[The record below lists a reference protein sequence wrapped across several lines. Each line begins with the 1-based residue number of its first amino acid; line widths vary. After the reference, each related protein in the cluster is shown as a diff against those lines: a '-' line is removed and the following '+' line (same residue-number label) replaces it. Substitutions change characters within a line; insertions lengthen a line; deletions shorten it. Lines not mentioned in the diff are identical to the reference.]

1 MRVRL
6 ANSSFHVRIG
16 KGSSFSNASGL
27 KVRLGGGGGSG
38 SGGSDV
44 ERLSEL
50 SDVNI
55 TNLTSSTNRF
65 VLVYDAPTSSFKFV
79 NPDEVIDAAVGSGT
93 VPGGA
98 PAAGGLS
105 ADSLGYI
112 ENEMDDRL
120 DNKIDLDAG
129 TF

>member
-27 KVRLGGGGGSG
+27 KVKLGGGGGSG

-55 TNLTSSTNRF
+55 TNLTSSINRF
-65 VLVYDAPTSSFKFV
+65 VLVYDAPSS
-79 NPDEVIDAAVGSGT
+79 
-93 VPGGA
+93 
-98 PAAGGLS
+98 
-105 ADSLGYI
+105 
-112 ENEMDDRL
+112 
-120 DNKIDLDAG
+120 
-129 TF
+129 

>member
-27 KVRLGGGGGSG
+27 KVKLGGGGGSG
-38 SGGSDV
+38 GGSDV

-55 TNLTSSTNRF
+55 TNLTSSTYRF
-65 VLVYDAPTSSFKFV
+65 VLVYDAPSSSFKFV
-79 NPDEVIDAAVGSGT
+79 NPDEVVDAAVGSGT

-105 ADSLGYI
+105 SDSLGYI
-112 ENEMDDRL
+112 ENEMADRL
-120 DNKIDLDAG
+120 DNEIDLDAG

>member
-27 KVRLGGGGGSG
+27 KVKLGGGGGSG
-38 SGGSDV
+38 GGSDV

-55 TNLTSSTNRF
+55 TNLTSSTNR
-65 VLVYDAPTSSFKFV
+65 
-79 NPDEVIDAAVGSGT
+79 
-93 VPGGA
+93 
-98 PAAGGLS
+98 LS
-105 ADSLGYI
+105 LI
-112 ENEMDDRL
+112 H
-120 DNKIDLDAG
+120 I
-129 TF
+129 

>member
-27 KVRLGGGGGSG
+27 KVKLGGGGGSG

-55 TNLTSSTNRF
+55 TNLTSNTNRF
-65 VLVYDAPTSSFKFV
+65 VLVYDAPSSSFKFV

>member
-16 KGSSFSNASGL
+16 KGSSLSNASGL
-27 KVRLGGGGGSG
+27 KVKLGGGGGSG
-38 SGGSDV
+38 GGSDV

-65 VLVYDAPTSSFKFV
+65 VLVYDAPSSSFKFV
-79 NPDEVIDAAVGSGT
+79 NPDEVVDAAVGSGT

-105 ADSLGYI
+105 SDSLGYI
-112 ENEMDDRL
+112 ETEMADRL
-120 DNKIDLDAG
+120 DNEIDLDAG

>member
-16 KGSSFSNASGL
+16 KGSSLSNASGL
-27 KVRLGGGGGSG
+27 KVKLGGGGGSG
-38 SGGSDV
+38 GGSDV

-65 VLVYDAPTSSFKFV
+65 VLVYDAPSSSFKFV
-79 NPDEVIDAAVGSGT
+79 NPDEVVDAAVGSGT

-105 ADSLGYI
+105 SDSLGYI
-112 ENEMDDRL
+112 ENEMADRL
-120 DNKIDLDAG
+120 DNEIDLDAG
-129 TF
+129 SF

>member
-1 MRVRL
+1 MKVRL
-6 ANSSFHVRIG
+6 SNNNFRVRIG
-16 KGSSFSNASGL
+16 RPSATAAGGL
-27 KVRLGGGGGSG
+27 SVSLGGGGSG
-38 SGGSDV
+38 GGSEV

-50 SDVNI
+50 TDVNV

-65 VLVYDAPTSSFKFV
+65 VLVYDAGSQSFKFV
-79 NPDEVIDAAVGSGT
+79 NPDEVVDAAVGTNT

-98 PAAGGLS
+98 PETVGLTDES
-105 ADSLGYI
+105 INYI
-112 ENEMDDRL
+112 TNEMDVAL

>member
-16 KGSSFSNASGL
+16 KGSSLSNASGL
-27 KVRLGGGGGSG
+27 KVKLGGGGGSG
-38 SGGSDV
+38 GGSDV

-65 VLVYDAPTSSFKFV
+65 VLVYDAPSSSFKFV
-79 NPDEVIDAAVGSGT
+79 NPDEVVDAAVGSGT

-105 ADSLGYI
+105 SDSLGYI
-112 ENEMDDRL
+112 ENEMADRL
-120 DNKIDLDAG
+120 DNEIDLDAG

>member
-27 KVRLGGGGGSG
+27 KVKLGGGGGSG
-38 SGGSDV
+38 GGSDV

-65 VLVYDAPTSSFKFV
+65 VLVYDAPSSSFKFV
-79 NPDEVIDAAVGSGT
+79 NPDEVVDAAVGSGT

-105 ADSLGYI
+105 SDSLGYI
-112 ENEMDDRL
+112 ENEMADRL
-120 DNKIDLDAG
+120 DNEIDLDAG
-129 TF
+129 SF

>member
-1 MRVRL
+1 MKVRL
-6 ANSSFHVRIG
+6 SNNNFRVRIG
-16 KGSSFSNASGL
+16 RPSATAAGGL
-27 KVRLGGGGGSG
+27 SVSLGGRGGSGGGSE
-38 SGGSDV
+38 V

-50 SDVNI
+50 TDVNV

-65 VLVYDAPTSSFKFV
+65 VLVYDAGSQSFKFV
-79 NPDEVIDAAVGSGT
+79 NPDEVVDAAVGTNT

-98 PAAGGLS
+98 PETVGLTGES
-105 ADSLGYI
+105 IDYI
-112 ENEMDDRL
+112 TNEMDVAL

>member
-27 KVRLGGGGGSG
+27 KVKLGGGGGSG
-38 SGGSDV
+38 GGSDV

-65 VLVYDAPTSSFKFV
+65 VLVYDAPSSSFKFV
-79 NPDEVIDAAVGSGT
+79 NPDEVVDAAVGSGT

-105 ADSLGYI
+105 SDSLGYI
-112 ENEMDDRL
+112 ENEMADRL
-120 DNKIDLDAG
+120 DNEIDLDAG

>member
-105 ADSLGYI
+105 DDSLGYI